1 MATKKQEKTSKTEK
15 RAVTRVLFNVK
26 STVKYRNKTVE
37 GSVINLSMHGML
49 FQSPEKIPENEDI
62 DADIYMEGTTSE
74 LKINVQ
80 GRILRSDETGTAI
93 AFKSV
98 DIDSFI
104 HLKNIVAYNEGDE
117 EKIMKEFFNSIK
129 PCRAK

>member
-1 MATKKQEKTSKTEK
+1 MEK
-15 RAVTRVLFNVK
+15 RAATRVLFNVK
-26 STVKYRNKTVE
+26 AELRYNDKSVN

-49 FQSPEKIPENEDI
+49 FQSDIEIPEKTIV

-74 LKINVQ
+74 LKINAQ
-80 GRILRSDETGTAI
+80 GRVLRSDETGTAI
-93 AFKSV
+93 AFKSM

-104 HLKNIVAYNEGDE
+104 HLKNIVAYNEGDT

-129 PCRAK
+129 QNKMNDV

>member
-1 MATKKQEKTSKTEK
+1 MEK
-15 RAVTRVLFNVK
+15 RAATRVLFNVK
-26 STVKYRNKTVE
+26 SLVKYRDKTIT
-37 GSVINLSMHGML
+37 GDVINISMQGML
-49 FQSPEKIPENEDI
+49 FQTSEQIPEKEIV
-62 DADIYMEGTTSE
+62 DAQIYMEGTTSE

-104 HLKNIVAYNEGDE
+104 HLKNIVVYNEGDE
-117 EKIMKEFFNSIK
+117 DKIMKEFFSSIK
-129 PCRAK
+129 PDRKE